1 VLPNL
6 KIRLHRNIFAEKAIF
21 LSHSPHYFVLS
32 LKHVDTV
39 RPLVYFPHRGF
50 DAHSPA
56 TGTDAP
62 PQEEHML
69 KNDHSSIQP
78 LDPLQTSFSE
88 RFPTLPAL
96 VAHLEDYFAA
106 RTDVA
111 LALLFGSATS
121 SSLRPDS
128 DIDLAVAASTPFSHD
143 TLEALR
149 LELMD
154 LMGRDVDLVDLGAAK
169 GLILTQVLTKGI
181 VLCNKSPELRTKLT
195 LAMLAFQEDELPLL
209 RRILTTRARRF
220 FHGS

>member
-1 VLPNL
+1 
-6 KIRLHRNIFAEKAIF
+6 
-21 LSHSPHYFVLS
+21 
-32 LKHVDTV
+32 
-39 RPLVYFPHRGF
+39 
-50 DAHSPA
+50 
-56 TGTDAP
+56 
-62 PQEEHML
+62 ML

-88 RFPTLPAL
+88 RFPTLQAL

-128 DIDLAVAASTPFSHD
+128 DIDLAVAASTPFSQD

-154 LMGRDVDLVDLGAAK
+154 LMGRDVDLVDR
-169 GLILTQVLTKGI
+169 
-181 VLCNKSPELRTKLT
+181 KSVV
-195 LAMLAFQEDELPLL
+195 
-209 RRILTTRARRF
+209 
-220 FHGS
+220 